1 MISKILKRIF
11 IPQQK
16 VLLGRWNL
24 KHSNEQWQ
32 KYLNVDPGY
41 QNLDKDM
48 WIEKLK
54 KNSKN

>member
-1 MISKILKRIF
+1 MITKILKRILT
-11 IPQQK
+11 PQK
-16 VLLGRWNL
+16 SVLLGRWNL
-24 KHSNEQWQ
+24 KNSNDLWQ

-41 QNLDKDM
+41 QNLDKDQ

>member
-1 MISKILKRIF
+1 MISKILKRILT
-11 IPQQK
+11 PQQK